1 MIYIQ
6 RLVILSC
13 LCLLASCSGNQ
24 KVKDSQLALMKT
36 TNPNPIMTD
45 RDKNTNRVQE
55 IEKAVSSFPE
65 IYDAAVIKGKKETL
79 VVYKVK
85 HSHRF
90 KMKKIEKNLT
100 KFLNKRFPK
109 ENITVS
115 SDYKIFLEAVRLN
128 ERIES
133 KKFSD
138 QKAEK
143 RLGEIIKMTEE
154 MT

>member
-1 MIYIQ
+1 MQ

-36 TNPNPIMTD
+36 TNPNPVMTD

-55 IEKAVSSFPE
+55 IEKSVSSFPE

-100 KFLNKRFPK
+100 EFLNKRFPK

-143 RLGEIIKMTEE
+143 RLGEIIKMTED

>member
-36 TNPNPIMTD
+36 TNPNPVMTD

-55 IEKAVSSFPE
+55 IEKSVSSFPE

-100 KFLNKRFPK
+100 EFLNKRFPK

-143 RLGEIIKMTEE
+143 RLGEIIKMTED

>member
-1 MIYIQ
+1 MIYFQ
-6 RLVILSC
+6 RLILLSC
-13 LCLLASCSGNQ
+13 VCLLVSCNGNQ
-24 KVKDSQLALMKT
+24 KGKDSQLALIKT

-45 RDKNTNRVQE
+45 RDKKTTRVQK

-65 IYDAAVIKGKKETL
+65 IYDAAVIKGTKETL

-85 HSHRF
+85 HMHRF

-100 KFLNKRFPK
+100 EFLEKRFPK
-109 ENITVS
+109 EDITVS

-133 KKFSD
+133 KKFSEKD
-138 QKAEK
+138 AEK
-143 RLGEIIKMTEE
+143 RLREIIKMTKD